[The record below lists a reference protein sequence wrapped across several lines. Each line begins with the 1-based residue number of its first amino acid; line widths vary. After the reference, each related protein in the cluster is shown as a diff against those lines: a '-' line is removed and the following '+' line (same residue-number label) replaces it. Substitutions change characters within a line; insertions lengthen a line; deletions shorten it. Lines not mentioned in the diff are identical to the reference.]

1 MPQHLLLRPIRRA
14 HAEWRRFRA
23 AEKEWRKHLRQRLQN
38 PSGKSRPIFLVGCGR
53 SGTSMLV
60 YHLARSWQVELYNED
75 HPAAFER
82 WRLRDLPVL
91 DSLLERSYA
100 PFVLFKPILDTHRT
114 LLLLARFPDAKVLF
128 TFRHYTDVIHSSLK
142 RFGTENRINHVRGW
156 MNEDFAE
163 FATAPP
169 PQETRAFIRSL
180 WNPALSPESGAALYW
195 LFYNRLYFDLGLKGD
210 ARVKLVRY
218 ESVVAN
224 PKPEFQDLCRFLGI
238 PFESQMVEGIFAS
251 SVKQAEPP
259 NLDPAVRQA
268 CDALWQQLCRE
279 IEAARPAPA

>member
-1 MPQHLLLRPIRRA
+1 MPHLLLRAIRRA
-14 HAEWRRFRA
+14 RAEWYRFQA
-23 AEKEWRKHLRQRLQN
+23 AEKEWRKRLRQRLQN
-38 PSGKSRPIFLVGCGR
+38 PSGKSRPVFLVGCGR

-60 YHLARSWQVELYNED
+60 YHLARSWRVELYNED

-82 WRLRDLPVL
+82 WRLRDLSVL
-91 DSLLERSYA
+91 DSLLEQSYA
-100 PFVLFKPILDTHRT
+100 PLVLFKPILDTHRT
-114 LLLLARFPDAKVLF
+114 RLLLARFPEAKVIF
-128 TFRHYTDVIHSSLK
+128 AFRHYTDVINSSLK
-142 RFGTENRINHVRGW
+142 RFGIENRINHVRGW

-169 PQETRAFIRSL
+169 PPKTQAFIRSL

-195 LFYNRLYFDLGLKGD
+195 LFYNRLYFDLGLKQE

-224 PKPEFQDLCRFLGI
+224 SQPEFQALCQFLGI
-238 PFESQMVEGIFAS
+238 PFEPQMVEGIFAS
-251 SVKQAEPP
+251 SVKQAELP
-259 NLDPAVRQA
+259 NLDPAVRRA

-279 IEAARPAPA
+279 TEAAQSAPA